1 MVLFAFLFHFYLCTA
16 ASGGVRLQS
25 RGLSLGKPER
35 GLSASVRLTALR
47 SSLGTV
53 KVWDPRQKETPV
65 ANMEPAQGESK
76 RDCWTVAFG
85 NGSDDSPLP
94 WGCVLVAVKLLKA
107 GLVVQRYHICVL
119 PMCFKGSSS
128 RSVVVGSGIV
138 FLPPLVNRF
147 TDKLYSWAFL
157 LP

>member
-1 MVLFAFLFHFYLCTA
+1 MVLFATLFHFYLRIA

-35 GLSASVRLTALR
+35 CLSASLTLTALR

-94 WGCVLVAVKLLKA
+94 WDCVLIAVKLLKA
-107 GLVVQRYHICVL
+107 GLVVPRYHICVL
-119 PMCFKGSSS
+119 PMCFKGCSS
-128 RSVVVGSGIV
+128 RFVVVGSGIV